1 MNDSLPMPAAASPT
15 ADFLVVGIGAS
26 AGGIAALRT
35 LFEHLPATA
44 GVVYVVVVHL
54 SPEHESHDA
63 GGFRRVLKPAQ
74 GGEAQAAELAHNTGK
89 PGTAHALLHHGQNL
103 DIPPGVGMDHPVEMQ
118 PGTGQRRREP
128 AAKAEHQSVVPRLSR
143 SHPTV
148 QAIGPGAS

>member
-54 SPEHESHDA
+54 SPEHESHI
-63 GGFRRVLKPAQ
+63 
-74 GGEAQAAELAHNTGK
+74 AEILQRST
-89 PGTAHALLHHGQNL
+89 T
-103 DIPPGVGMDHPVEMQ
+103 MPVEPVVATVTIVPDRVYVISPRSRLLMYD
-118 PGTGQRRREP
+118 GKDR
-128 AAKAEHQSVVPRLSR
+128 KSVV
-143 SHPTV
+143 
-148 QAIGPGAS
+148 